1 MGDITGRYMFSHAA
15 NFESEYLA
23 NQIADNRDEPI
34 DYGPMPH
41 SVFTSP
47 ESAGVQGFRAP
58 ARRNT
63 DCEKA
68 QRYTLTRRHHLRPSL
83 AGCTSFFLFNAK
95 AGPRSWR
102 DNETGGIRPRAAC
115 V

>member
-63 DCEKA
+63 DYEMA
-68 QRYTLTRRHHLRPSL
+68 QLSASAISLFACPAATHLNTES
-83 AGCTSFFLFNAK
+83 S
-95 AGPRSWR
+95 RSV
-102 DNETGGIRPRAAC
+102 I
-115 V
+115 